1 MDRTHGALTL
11 LFALGVWACNAQA
24 PAPVAPP
31 VGGRH
36 VLFIGNSLTSVNDLP
51 ATVAAIAQSAGD
63 TVRTLAVTRGNFALI
78 DHLNGGSDAVDAIRL
93 GGWHFV
99 VLQQGP
105 TSTGGVAHDS
115 LVLWTQMFDTHVR
128 AAGARTALYEVWPAA
143 DRFAF
148 FDNVR
153 AAYAAAAA
161 GVNGVF
167 LPAGEAWRE
176 AWARD
181 ATLALYGSDQ
191 FHPSP
196 LGTYL
201 AALTIYEKLS
211 GRDART
217 LPPQAF
223 AGGAAIAVPEATV
236 RLLQA
241 AAHAAVVA
249 NP

>member
-31 VGGRH
+31 TGGRH

-51 ATVAAIAQSAGD
+51 ATVAAIARSAGD
-63 TVRTLAVTRGNFALI
+63 TVRTLAVTRGGFALI

-115 LVLWTQMFDTHVR
+115 LVLWTMMFDRHVR

-143 DRFAF
+143 DRLAF

-181 ATLALYGSDQ
+181 ATLALYGGDQ

-223 AGGAAIAVPEATV
+223 SGGAAIAVPEATV

-241 AAHAAVVA
+241 AAHAAVSA